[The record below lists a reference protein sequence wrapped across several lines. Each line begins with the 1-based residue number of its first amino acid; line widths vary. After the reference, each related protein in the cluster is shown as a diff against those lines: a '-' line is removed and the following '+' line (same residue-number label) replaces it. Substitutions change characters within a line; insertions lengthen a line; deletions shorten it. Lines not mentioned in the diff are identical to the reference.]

1 MMTATTEIRHAW
13 SANPSGVRR
22 QGDRT
27 MSAYG
32 TKQISQ
38 RYTEAKEA
46 NVRGPAVVPV
56 PFLFGRTQFKL
67 LLWLASNF
75 QAS

>member
-1 MMTATTEIRHAW
+1 
-13 SANPSGVRR
+13 
-22 QGDRT
+22 

>member
-1 MMTATTEIRHAW
+1 
-13 SANPSGVRR
+13 
-22 QGDRT
+22 

-38 RYTEAKEA
+38 RYRSMSGPPVVTEAKEA